1 MYKEI
6 PLQGYD
12 GFVACDDGHI
22 YKKDNFD
29 YTQVKEY
36 SQDGYL
42 LASIPNNKFNQVH
55 RIIASTFCLNSDPS
69 TKRIVDHKDGNKLNN
84 KVDNLEWVTQK
95 ENVRRARERGLV
107 PLSTKILCIENNTVY
122 DSISGASKKLGM
134 RYESIRGCLQT
145 GKSVNGLHFERNFD

>member
-29 YTQVKEY
+29 YMQVKEY

-84 KVDNLEWVTQK
+84 
-95 ENVRRARERGLV
+95 
-107 PLSTKILCIENNTVY
+107 
-122 DSISGASKKLGM
+122 
-134 RYESIRGCLQT
+134 YESIRGCLQT
-145 GKSVNGLHFERNFD
+145 GKSVNGLHFERKYN